1 MAQLSILV
9 VDDDKNFCLS
19 VRDYLRRKGHQV
31 DVAHTGKDALQL
43 FREKWYHIVLQDEN
57 LPDIMGHDLCPEL
70 LKINADL
77 KIIFIT
83 AYPSFQ
89 HALQAIKAGAYD
101 YLSKPFELG
110 ELDLSLANAARTIEL
125 EQEVDSG
132 RYATARDQAGSALVG
147 TSPFLAQLRGEVE
160 LLTGSRSPALI
171 TGETGTGKNVVARYL
186 HDRSERRDKPF
197 IVINCSAIPET
208 LIEAELFGHERGA
221 FTGAVKNRKGVF
233 ELASG
238 GTLVLD
244 EIGDMPLLLQ
254 SRLLTVLD
262 SQVIRRVGGESP
274 IPVDVRV
281 IATTNTDL
289 EQAVAAKKFR
299 ADLYYRLSVIRFAV
313 PPLRQRPQDILPVC
327 RHFLKLFNREAIA
340 IDPEEAAR
348 LEAYDWPGNIRE
360 LRNIVERSLLLS
372 RDGAFQPSAL
382 LSVAGREPSGPV
394 EQTASPGGA
403 VKTMEQVEHEHIMS
417 VLRRCSNNKSQAAKA
432 LGISLSSLKRKVKEQ

>member
-1 MAQLSILV
+1 MPQLSILV
-9 VDDDKNFCLS
+9 VDDDKNFSLS
-19 VRDYLRRKGHQV
+19 VRDYLKRKGHQV
-31 DVAHTGKDALQL
+31 DMAHTGAEALRL

-57 LPDIMGHDLCPEL
+57 LPDVMGHDLCPEL

-110 ELDLSLANAARTIEL
+110 ELDLSLGNAARTIEL

-147 TSPFLAQLRGEVE
+147 ASPFLAQLRGEVE
-160 LLTGSRSPALI
+160 LLAGSRSPALI
-171 TGETGTGKNVVARYL
+171 TGETGTGKNVVAKYL

-208 LIEAELFGHERGA
+208 LIEAELFGHEKGA
-221 FTGAVKNRKGVF
+221 FTGAVRNRKGVF

-313 PPLRQRPQDILPVC
+313 PPLRQRTEDILPIC
-327 RHFLKLFNREAIA
+327 RHFLKAFNRETIA
-340 IDPEEAAR
+340 IGPEETVR

-360 LRNIVERSLLLS
+360 LRNIIERSLLLY
-372 RDGAFQPSAL
+372 RGTTFQPSAL
-382 LSVAGREPSGPV
+382 LSVDRQAPAEPG
-394 EQTASPGGA
+394 ETAVATDGA
-403 VKTMEQVEHEHIMS
+403 VKTMEQVEHEYIMA
-417 VLRRCSNNKSQAAKA
+417 VLRRCNNNKSQAAKA
-432 LGISLSSLKRKVKEQ
+432 LGISLSSLKRKVKE